1 VQIDAV
7 DLLGTFKQYS
17 LNCGKHKFTYL
28 RARKRNRWA
37 PALTFC
43 FSLFFTAAAGGLFPQ
58 RLSAAAAYIQGNYKT
73 PQSPQTAV
81 LVPYSVAQTAGN
93 LNVVIV
99 GWSDSTAHVSSV
111 ADSAGNVYRLA
122 VGPTVTTRSQA
133 IYYANNI
140 LTPATGMNSVTVT
153 FDVAAVYPDIRIL
166 EYSGIDPNN
175 PVDVVASGSGNS
187 TASNTNAVTTT
198 YASDLLV
205 AGNDVKT
212 ITTGAGSG
220 FTKRLLTSPDGD
232 IAEHRSVTANGSYSA
247 TAPLSSAGAWVM

>member
-1 VQIDAV
+1 M
-7 DLLGTFKQYS
+7 
-17 LNCGKHKFTYL
+17 
-28 RARKRNRWA
+28 
-37 PALTFC
+37 
-43 FSLFFTAAAGGLFPQ
+43 
-58 RLSAAAAYIQGNYKT
+58 
-73 PQSPQTAV
+73 
-81 LVPYSVAQTAGN
+81 
-93 LNVVIV
+93 
-99 GWSDSTAHVSSV
+99 
-111 ADSAGNVYRLA
+111 
-122 VGPTVTTRSQA
+122 VTTRSQA

-212 ITTGAGSG
+212 TTTAPGAG
-220 FTKRLLTSPDGD
+220 FTQRMLTSPDSN
-232 IAEHRSVTANGSYSA
+232 IAEDRLTAVTGSYSA
-247 TAPLSSAGAWVM
+247 TATVSPAGVWVMQMVAFRAAIAQPDTTPPTVSITPPAG